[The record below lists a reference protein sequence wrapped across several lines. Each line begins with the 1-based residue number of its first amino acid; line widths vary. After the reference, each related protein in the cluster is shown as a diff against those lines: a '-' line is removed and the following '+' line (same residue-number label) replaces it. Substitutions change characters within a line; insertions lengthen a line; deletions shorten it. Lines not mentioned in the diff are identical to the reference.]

1 MRFSSALAF
10 SGAKNVK
17 NIEQKTVIFR
27 DLFGSVFFFSFG
39 MALTFTD
46 IAAHWDIL
54 LYCLALAVGGKLISS
69 LLITKIL
76 KCEPHMGLFIGFLTI
91 PRGEFSLMISRIS
104 AGAVPFIGPVMVTLS
119 LITTFISALV
129 LKFSKMLCKLYNV
142 CIVYPRSRIKDGEL
156 GRDGLR
162 RWGR

>member
-1 MRFSSALAF
+1 
-10 SGAKNVK
+10 
-17 NIEQKTVIFR
+17 
-27 DLFGSVFFFSFG
+27 VFFFSFG

-76 KCEPHMGLFIGFLTI
+76 KCEQHMGLFIGFLTI
-91 PRGEFSLMISRIS
+91 PRGEFSLLISRIS

-142 CIVYPRSRIKDGEL
+142 CIVYPRSRIKDG
-156 GRDGLR
+156 D
-162 RWGR
+162 WGEMD